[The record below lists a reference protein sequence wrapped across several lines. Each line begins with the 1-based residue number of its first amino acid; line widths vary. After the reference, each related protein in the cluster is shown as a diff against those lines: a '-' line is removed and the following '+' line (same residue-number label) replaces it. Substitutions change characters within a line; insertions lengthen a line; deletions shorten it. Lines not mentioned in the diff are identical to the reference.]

1 MGDRDGIACREFQG
15 PVTAVAAVEGFLV
28 VAWGARLES
37 HKWTGVKL
45 ETTAF
50 HEAAV
55 MVTSISTIKRF
66 LACGDAYKG
75 VTFLQMTAN
84 TGAFNSL
91 SKVCILRPLRCT
103 ARA

>member
-1 MGDRDGIACREFQG
+1 MGKLRSCREFQG
-15 PVTAVAAVEGFLV
+15 PVTAVSAVEGFLV

-50 HEAAV
+50 HEASV
-55 MVTSISTIKRF
+55 MLTSLSTIKRF
-66 LACGDAYKG
+66 VVAGDVHKG
-75 VTFLQMTAN
+75 VTFLQMTAS

-91 SKVCILRPLRCT
+91 SKVTQQL
-103 ARA
+103 